1 MKKKGKKSKEVGVE
15 RRLLCG
21 RGELWQPRPAPKLDE
36 YDQPV
41 DGDDPDESPYEE
53 DD

>member
-1 MKKKGKKSKEVGVE
+1 MGKKKPKETKDE
-15 RRLLCG
+15 PRRLLCS
-21 RGELWQPRPAPKLDE
+21 RGQLFSPKPAPKLDE

-41 DGDDPDESPYEE
+41 DGDDPDESPYEN